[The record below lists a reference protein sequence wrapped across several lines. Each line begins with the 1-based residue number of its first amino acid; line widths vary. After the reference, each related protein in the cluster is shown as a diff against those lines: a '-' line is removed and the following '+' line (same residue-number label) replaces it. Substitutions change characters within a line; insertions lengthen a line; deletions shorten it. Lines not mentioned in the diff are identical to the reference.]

1 MKGMQKIKRGKQFT
15 GIVVYALE
23 PASHH
28 KTDPRVIGGNMAGN
42 NIVDLIRE
50 FGQTKILRPD
60 IKKPVWHNSLRLP
73 HGEKLSEAQ
82 WATVADDYMSRMG
95 FTDTHLRCYVLHN
108 DKAGQHIHIIASRI
122 DITDGKLYLG
132 KNENLTSTRII
143 SELERIHGLTE
154 TATTSNR
161 RSQSIK
167 KLSRNEKMLSERTA
181 TPCPKV
187 ALQTCID
194 NVLANHPDLLC
205 FIQQLEQE
213 GVTCQ
218 LNIASTGKM
227 SGFLF
232 QFQGIAFKAS
242 QLGKKYA
249 WSHLQTLIDYSPEHV
264 NLLNT
269 RSKSAPAPCTQPEA
283 QHPSRET
290 ILDKLLQLDEQIRNE
305 RENELA
311 HTIQL
316 NQKLRF
322 TAHQISRQHQSH
334 FQVWLPFLSRL
345 IHLLRQLG
353 GSLLYATARPFRQI
367 YHLYLLASS
376 PEPVDKTYS
385 EQLVSN
391 VSNYKPHFN

>member
-15 GIVVYALE
+15 GVVVYALE

-161 RSQSIK
+161 RSQGIK

-194 NVLANHPDLLC
+194 NVLANHPDLLS
-205 FIQQLEQE
+205 FIRQLEQE

-227 SGFLF
+227 SGFSF

>member
-1 MKGMQKIKRGKQFT
+1 MKGMQKIKRGKHFT
-15 GIVVYALE
+15 GVVIYALE

-28 KTDPRVIGGNMAGN
+28 KTDPKVVGGNMAGN
-42 NIVDLIRE
+42 HIVDLIRE

-108 DKAGQHIHIIASRI
+108 NEAGQHIHIMASRI

-132 KNENLTSTRII
+132 KNENLISTRII

-161 RSQSIK
+161 RAQGIK

-194 NVLANHPDLLC
+194 NVLTNRPDLLS
-205 FIQQLEQE
+205 FIQQLEQV

-218 LNIASTGKM
+218 PNIASTGKM
-227 SGFLF
+227 NGFSF
-232 QFQGIAFKAS
+232 EFQGIAFKAS
-242 QLGKKYA
+242 QLGKRYA
-249 WSHLQTLIDYSPEHV
+249 WSNIQTLIDYSPGHV
-264 NLLNT
+264 KLLNT
-269 RSKSAPAPCTQPEA
+269 GSKFAPAPCKQPEA

-290 ILDKLLQLDEQIRNE
+290 ILDKLLQLDEQVRNE

-345 IHLLRQLG
+345 IQLLRQLG
-353 GSLLYATARPFRQI
+353 SSLLYATSRPFRQI
-367 YHLYLLASS
+367 YHLHLLAHN
-376 PEPVDKTYS
+376 PESFEKLPS
-385 EQLVSN
+385 EQSVSKTHG
-391 VSNYKPHFN
+391 YKSHHK

>member
-1 MKGMQKIKRGKQFT
+1 MKGMQKIKRGKHFT
-15 GIVVYALE
+15 GVVIYALE

-28 KTDPRVIGGNMAGN
+28 KTDPKVVGGNMAGN
-42 NIVDLIRE
+42 HIVDLIRE

-60 IKKPVWHNSLRLP
+60 IKKSVWHNSLRLP

-108 DKAGQHIHIIASRI
+108 DEAGQHIHIMASRI

-132 KNENLTSTRII
+132 KNENLISTRII

-161 RSQSIK
+161 RAQGIK

-194 NVLANHPDLLC
+194 NVLTNRPDLLS
-205 FIQQLEQE
+205 FIQQLEQV

-218 LNIASTGKM
+218 PNIASTGKM
-227 SGFLF
+227 NGFSF
-232 QFQGIAFKAS
+232 EFQGIAFKAS
-242 QLGKKYA
+242 QLGKRYA
-249 WSHLQTLIDYSPEHV
+249 WSNIQTLIDYSPGHV
-264 NLLNT
+264 KLLNT
-269 RSKSAPAPCTQPEA
+269 GSKFAPAPCKQPEA

-290 ILDKLLQLDEQIRNE
+290 ILDKLLQLDEQVRNE

-345 IHLLRQLG
+345 IQLLRQLG
-353 GSLLYATARPFRQI
+353 SSLLYATSRPFRQI
-367 YHLYLLASS
+367 YHLHLLAHN
-376 PEPVDKTYS
+376 PESFEKLPS
-385 EQLVSN
+385 EQSVSKTHG
-391 VSNYKPHFN
+391 YKSHHK

>member
-1 MKGMQKIKRGKQFT
+1 MKGMQKIKRGKHFT
-15 GIVVYALE
+15 GVVIYALE

-28 KTDPRVIGGNMAGN
+28 KTDPKVVGGNMAGN
-42 NIVDLIRE
+42 HIVDLIRE

-108 DKAGQHIHIIASRI
+108 DEAGQHIHIMASRI

-132 KNENLTSTRII
+132 KNENLISTRII

-161 RSQSIK
+161 RAQGIK

-194 NVLANHPDLLC
+194 NVLTNRPDLLS
-205 FIQQLEQE
+205 FIQQLEQV

-218 LNIASTGKM
+218 PNIASTGKM
-227 SGFLF
+227 NGFSF
-232 QFQGIAFKAS
+232 EFQGIAFKAS
-242 QLGKKYA
+242 QLGKRYA
-249 WSHLQTLIDYSPEHV
+249 WSNIQTLIDYSPGHV
-264 NLLNT
+264 KLLNT
-269 RSKSAPAPCTQPEA
+269 GSKFAPAPCKQPEA

-290 ILDKLLQLDEQIRNE
+290 ILDKLLQLDEQVRNE

-345 IHLLRQLG
+345 IQLLRQLG
-353 GSLLYATARPFRQI
+353 SSLLYATSRPFRQI
-367 YHLYLLASS
+367 YHLHLLAHN
-376 PEPVDKTYS
+376 PESFEKLPS
-385 EQLVSN
+385 EQSVSKTHG
-391 VSNYKPHFN
+391 YKSHHK

>member
-15 GIVVYALE
+15 GVVVYALG

-82 WATVADDYMSRMG
+82 WATVADDYISRMG

-161 RSQSIK
+161 RSQGIK

-194 NVLANHPDLLC
+194 NVLANHPDLLS

-227 SGFLF
+227 SGFSF

-376 PEPVDKTYS
+376 PEPVDKRYS
-385 EQLVSN
+385 EQSVSKE
-391 VSNYKPHFN
+391 SNYKPHFR

>member
-194 NVLANHPDLLC
+194 NVLANHPDLLS

-227 SGFLF
+227 SGFSF

-345 IHLLRQLG
+345 IHLIRQLG

>member
-15 GIVVYALE
+15 GVVVYALE

-42 NIVDLIRE
+42 HIVDLIRE
-50 FGQTKILRPD
+50 FGQTKLLRPD

-73 HGEKLSEAQ
+73 DGEKLSEAQ

-95 FTDTHLRCYVLHN
+95 FNDTHLRCYVLHN
-108 DKAGQHIHIIASRI
+108 DEAGQHIHIIASRI

-132 KNENLTSTRII
+132 KNENLASTRII

-181 TPCPKV
+181 TPCPKA

-194 NVLANHPDLLC
+194 NVLANHPDLLS
-205 FIQQLEQE
+205 FIQQLEQV

-218 LNIASTGKM
+218 PNIASTGKM
-227 SGFLF
+227 NGFSF
-232 QFQGIAFKAS
+232 EFQGIAFKAS
-242 QLGKKYA
+242 QRGKRYS
-249 WSHLQTLIDYSPEHV
+249 WSNIQTLLDYSPKHV
-264 NLLNT
+264 KLPNT
-269 RSKSAPAPCTQPEA
+269 RSKFAPAPCKQPEA

-290 ILDKLLQLDEQIRNE
+290 ILDKLLQLDEQVRNE
-305 RENELA
+305 RENELSQ
-311 HTIQL
+311 TIQL

-334 FQVWLPFLSRL
+334 FQMWLPFLSKL
-345 IHLLRQLG
+345 IQLLRQLDS
-353 GSLLYATARPFRQI
+353 SLLYATARPFRQI
-367 YHLYLLASS
+367 YHLHLLAQNLESF
-376 PEPVDKTYS
+376 DKQLS
-385 EQLVSN
+385 EQSVRKFHS
-391 VSNYKPHFN
+391 YKPHHL

>member
-132 KNENLTSTRII
+132 KNENLTSIRII

-194 NVLANHPDLLC
+194 NVLANHPDLLS

-227 SGFLF
+227 SGFSF

>member
-1 MKGMQKIKRGKQFT
+1 MQKIKRGKQFT

-194 NVLANHPDLLC
+194 NVLANHPDLLS

-227 SGFLF
+227 SGFSF

>member
-15 GIVVYALE
+15 GVVVYALE

-42 NIVDLIRE
+42 HIVDLIRE
-50 FGQTKILRPD
+50 FGQTKLLRPD

-95 FTDTHLRCYVLHN
+95 FNDTHLRCYVLHN
-108 DKAGQHIHIIASRI
+108 DEVGQHIHIIASRI

-132 KNENLTSTRII
+132 KNENLISTRII

-181 TPCPKV
+181 TPCPKA

-194 NVLANHPDLLC
+194 NVLSNRPDLLS
-205 FIQQLEQE
+205 FIQQLEQV

-218 LNIASTGKM
+218 PNIASTGKM
-227 SGFLF
+227 NGFSF
-232 QFQGIAFKAS
+232 EFQGIAFKVRS
-242 QLGKKYA
+242 LGKGM
-249 WSHLQTLIDYSPEHV
+249 PG
-264 NLLNT
+264 
-269 RSKSAPAPCTQPEA
+269 
-283 QHPSRET
+283 
-290 ILDKLLQLDEQIRNE
+290 QIFR
-305 RENELA
+305 
-311 HTIQL
+311 
-316 NQKLRF
+316 
-322 TAHQISRQHQSH
+322 
-334 FQVWLPFLSRL
+334 
-345 IHLLRQLG
+345 HLLITR
-353 GSLLYATARPFRQI
+353 R
-367 YHLYLLASS
+367 
-376 PEPVDKTYS
+376 
-385 EQLVSN
+385 N
-391 VSNYKPHFN
+391 M

>member
-15 GIVVYALE
+15 GVVVYALE

-161 RSQSIK
+161 RSQGIK

-194 NVLANHPDLLC
+194 NVLANHPDLLS
-205 FIQQLEQE
+205 FIRQLEQG

-227 SGFLF
+227 SGFSF

-376 PEPVDKTYS
+376 PEPADKTYS

>member
-15 GIVVYALE
+15 GVVVYALE

-28 KTDPRVIGGNMAGN
+28 KTDPKVVGGNMAGN

-50 FGQTKILRPD
+50 FGQTKLLRPD

-108 DKAGQHIHIIASRI
+108 DEAGQHIHIIASRI

-161 RSQSIK
+161 RSQGIK

-194 NVLANHPDLLC
+194 NVLANHPDLLS

-218 LNIASTGKM
+218 PNIASTGKM
-227 SGFLF
+227 SGFSF

-249 WSHLQTLIDYSPEHV
+249 WSNLQTLIDYSPGHV
-264 NLLNT
+264 KLLNT
-269 RSKSAPAPCTQPEA
+269 GPKFAPCKQPEA

-311 HTIQL
+311 YTIQL
-316 NQKLRF
+316 NPKLRF
-322 TAHQISRQHQSH
+322 AAHQISRQHQSH
-334 FQVWLPFLSRL
+334 YQMWLPVLSRL
-345 IHLLRQLG
+345 IHLLRKIG
-353 GSLLYATARPFRQI
+353 SSLLYTTSRPFRQI

-376 PEPVDKTYS
+376 PEPVDKIHS
-385 EQLVSN
+385 EQLVSKGT
-391 VSNYKPHFN
+391 SYKPHFN

>member
-194 NVLANHPDLLC
+194 NVLANHPDLLS

-227 SGFLF
+227 SGFSF

-345 IHLLRQLG
+345 IHLLRLLG

-367 YHLYLLASS
+367 YHLHLLASS

-391 VSNYKPHFN
+391 VPNYKPHFN

>member
-1 MKGMQKIKRGKQFT
+1 MQKIKRGKQFT
-15 GIVVYALE
+15 GVVVYALE

-161 RSQSIK
+161 RSQGIK

-194 NVLANHPDLLC
+194 NVLANHPDLLS
-205 FIQQLEQE
+205 FIRQLEQE

-227 SGFLF
+227 SGFSF

-376 PEPVDKTYS
+376 PEPADKTYS

>member
-15 GIVVYALE
+15 GVVVYALE

-161 RSQSIK
+161 RSQGIK

-194 NVLANHPDLLC
+194 NVLANHPDLLS
-205 FIQQLEQE
+205 FIRQLKQE

-227 SGFLF
+227 SGFSF

>member
-1 MKGMQKIKRGKQFT
+1 MQKIKRGKQFT
-15 GIVVYALE
+15 GVVVYALE

-161 RSQSIK
+161 RSQGIK

-194 NVLANHPDLLC
+194 NVLANHPDLLS
-205 FIQQLEQE
+205 FIRQLEQE

-227 SGFLF
+227 SGFSF

>member
-60 IKKPVWHNSLRLP
+60 IKKPVCHNSLRLP

-187 ALQTCID
+187 ALQTCIE
-194 NVLANHPDLLC
+194 NVLANHPDLLS

-227 SGFLF
+227 SGFSF

-264 NLLNT
+264 NLLNM

-367 YHLYLLASS
+367 YHLHLLASS

>member
-15 GIVVYALE
+15 GVVVYALE

-28 KTDPRVIGGNMAGN
+28 KTDPRVVGGNMAGN

-50 FGQTKILRPD
+50 FGQTKLLRPD

-108 DKAGQHIHIIASRI
+108 DEAGQHIHIIASRI

-143 SELERIHGLTE
+143 NELERIHGLTE

-161 RSQSIK
+161 RSQGIK
-167 KLSRNEKMLSERTA
+167 KLSRNEKMLYERTA

-187 ALQTCID
+187 ALQACID
-194 NVLANHPDLLC
+194 NVLTNHPDLLS

-218 LNIASTGKM
+218 PNIASTGKM
-227 SGFLF
+227 SGFSF

-249 WSHLQTLIDYSPEHV
+249 WSNLQTLIDYSPGHV
-264 NLLNT
+264 KLLNT
-269 RSKSAPAPCTQPEA
+269 GPKFAPCKQPEA

-311 HTIQL
+311 YTIQL
-316 NQKLRF
+316 NPKLRF
-322 TAHQISRQHQSH
+322 AADQISRQHQSH
-334 FQVWLPFLSRL
+334 YQWLPVLSRL
-345 IHLLRQLG
+345 IHLLRKMG
-353 GSLLYATARPFRQI
+353 SSLLYTTSRPFRQI

-376 PEPVDKTYS
+376 PEPVDKIHS
-385 EQLVSN
+385 EQLVSKGT
-391 VSNYKPHFN
+391 SYKPHFN

>member
-15 GIVVYALE
+15 GVVVYALE

-28 KTDPRVIGGNMAGN
+28 KTVPRVIGGNMAGN

-143 SELERIHGLTE
+143 GELERIHGLTE
-154 TATTSNR
+154 TETTSNR
-161 RSQSIK
+161 RSQGKK

-194 NVLANHPDLLC
+194 NVLANHPDLLS
-205 FIQQLEQE
+205 FIQQLAQE

-227 SGFLF
+227 SGFSF

-322 TAHQISRQHQSH
+322 TAYQISRQHQSH

>member
-15 GIVVYALE
+15 GVVVYALE

-95 FTDTHLRCYVLHN
+95 FADTHLRCYVLHN
-108 DKAGQHIHIIASRI
+108 DEAGEHIHIIASRI

-132 KNENLTSTRII
+132 KNENLISTRII
-143 SELERIHGLTE
+143 SELERVYGLTE

-181 TPCPKV
+181 TPCPKA

-194 NVLANHPDLLC
+194 NVLANRPDLLS
-205 FIQQLEQE
+205 FIQQLEQV

-218 LNIASTGKM
+218 PNIASTGKM
-227 SGFLF
+227 NGFSF
-232 QFQGIAFKAS
+232 EFQGIAFKAS
-242 QLGKKYA
+242 QLGKRYA
-249 WSHLQTLIDYSPEHV
+249 WSNFQTLIDYSPGHV
-264 NLLNT
+264 NLLNA
-269 RSKSAPAPCTQPEA
+269 RSKSALCTQPEA

-305 RENELA
+305 RENEFA

-322 TAHQISRQHQSH
+322 TTHQISRQHQSH

-353 GSLLYATARPFRQI
+353 SSLLYATARPFRQI
-367 YHLYLLASS
+367 YHLHLLA
-376 PEPVDKTYS
+376 PFPWPVDKIFS
-385 EQLVSN
+385 EQLVSKIP
-391 VSNYKPHFN
+391 NYKPQHR

>member
-227 SGFLF
+227 SGFSF

>member
-1 MKGMQKIKRGKQFT
+1 MKGMQKIKRGKHFT
-15 GIVVYALE
+15 GVVIYALE

-28 KTDPRVIGGNMAGN
+28 KTDPKVVGGNMAGN
-42 NIVDLIRE
+42 HIVDLIRE

-108 DKAGQHIHIIASRI
+108 NEAGQHIHIMASRI

-132 KNENLTSTRII
+132 KNENLISTRII

-161 RSQSIK
+161 RAQGIK

-194 NVLANHPDLLC
+194 NVLTNRPDLLS
-205 FIQQLEQE
+205 FIQQLEQV

-218 LNIASTGKM
+218 PNIASTGKM
-227 SGFLF
+227 NGFSF
-232 QFQGIAFKAS
+232 EFQGIAFKAS
-242 QLGKKYA
+242 QLGKRYA
-249 WSHLQTLIDYSPEHV
+249 WSNIQTLIDYSPGHV
-264 NLLNT
+264 KLLNT
-269 RSKSAPAPCTQPEA
+269 GSKFAPAPCKQPEA

-290 ILDKLLQLDEQIRNE
+290 ILDKLLQLDEQVRNE

-345 IHLLRQLG
+345 IQLLRQLG
-353 GSLLYATARPFRQI
+353 SSLLYATSRPFRQI
-367 YHLYLLASS
+367 YHLHLLAHN
-376 PEPVDKTYS
+376 PESFEKLPS
-385 EQLVSN
+385 EQSVSKN
-391 VSNYKPHFN
+391 HGYKSHHK

>member
-15 GIVVYALE
+15 GVVVYALE

-161 RSQSIK
+161 RSQGIK

-187 ALQTCID
+187 ALQTCIY
-194 NVLANHPDLLC
+194 NVLANHPDLLS
-205 FIQQLEQE
+205 FIRQLEQE

-227 SGFLF
+227 SGFSF

>member
-194 NVLANHPDLLC
+194 NVLANHPDLLS

-227 SGFLF
+227 SGFSF

-334 FQVWLPFLSRL
+334 FQVWLQFLSRL
-345 IHLLRQLG
+345 IHLIRQLG

>member
-1 MKGMQKIKRGKQFT
+1 MKGMQKIKRGKHFT
-15 GIVVYALE
+15 GVVIYALE

-28 KTDPRVIGGNMAGN
+28 KTDPKVVGGNMAGN
-42 NIVDLIRE
+42 HIVDLIRE

-108 DKAGQHIHIIASRI
+108 NEAGQHIHIMASRI

-132 KNENLTSTRII
+132 KNENLISTRII

-161 RSQSIK
+161 RAQGIK

-194 NVLANHPDLLC
+194 NVLTNRPDLLS
-205 FIQQLEQE
+205 FIQQLEQV

-218 LNIASTGKM
+218 PNIASTGKM
-227 SGFLF
+227 NGFSF
-232 QFQGIAFKAS
+232 EFQGIAFKAS
-242 QLGKKYA
+242 QLGKRYA
-249 WSHLQTLIDYSPEHV
+249 WSNIQTLIDYSPGHV
-264 NLLNT
+264 KLLNT
-269 RSKSAPAPCTQPEA
+269 GSKFAPAPCKQPEA

-290 ILDKLLQLDEQIRNE
+290 ILDKLLQLDEQVRNE

-345 IHLLRQLG
+345 IQLLRQLG
-353 GSLLYATARPFRQI
+353 SSLLYATSRPFRQI
-367 YHLYLLASS
+367 YHLHLLAHN
-376 PEPVDKTYS
+376 PESFEKLPS
-385 EQLVSN
+385 
-391 VSNYKPHFN
+391 

>member
-194 NVLANHPDLLC
+194 NVLANHPDLLS

-227 SGFLF
+227 SGFSF

-391 VSNYKPHFN
+391 VSNYRPHFN

>member
-132 KNENLTSTRII
+132 KNKNLTSTRII

-194 NVLANHPDLLC
+194 NVLANHPDLLS

-227 SGFLF
+227 SGFSF

>member
-15 GIVVYALE
+15 GVVVYALE

-161 RSQSIK
+161 RSQGIK

-194 NVLANHPDLLC
+194 NVLANHPDLLS
-205 FIQQLEQE
+205 FIRQLEQE

-227 SGFLF
+227 SGFSF

-376 PEPVDKTYS
+376 PEPADKTYS

>member
-15 GIVVYALE
+15 GVVVYALE

-161 RSQSIK
+161 RSQGIK

-194 NVLANHPDLLC
+194 NVLANHPDLLS
-205 FIQQLEQE
+205 FIRQLEQE

-227 SGFLF
+227 SGFSF

-353 GSLLYATARPFRQI
+353 GSLLYAIARPFRQI

-376 PEPVDKTYS
+376 PEPADKTYS

>member
-194 NVLANHPDLLC
+194 NVLANHPDLLS

-227 SGFLF
+227 SGFSF

-334 FQVWLPFLSRL
+334 FQVWLPCLSRL

>member
-73 HGEKLSEAQ
+73 YGEKLSEAQ

-194 NVLANHPDLLC
+194 NVLANHPDLLS

-227 SGFLF
+227 SGFSF

-264 NLLNT
+264 NLLNM

-367 YHLYLLASS
+367 YHLHLLASS

>member
-50 FGQTKILRPD
+50 FGQIKILRPD

-194 NVLANHPDLLC
+194 NVLANHPDLLS

-227 SGFLF
+227 SGFSF

>member
-15 GIVVYALE
+15 GVVVYALE

-161 RSQSIK
+161 RSQGIK

-194 NVLANHPDLLC
+194 NVLANQPDLLS
-205 FIQQLEQE
+205 FIQQLKQE

-227 SGFLF
+227 SGFSF

-367 YHLYLLASS
+367 YHIYLLTSS

-391 VSNYKPHFN
+391 ASNYKPHFN

>member
-1 MKGMQKIKRGKQFT
+1 MKGMQKIKRGKHFT
-15 GIVVYALE
+15 GVVIYALE

-28 KTDPRVIGGNMAGN
+28 KTDPKVVGGNMAGN
-42 NIVDLIRE
+42 HIVDLIRE

-108 DKAGQHIHIIASRI
+108 NEAGQHIHIMASRI

-132 KNENLTSTRII
+132 KNENLISTRII

-154 TATTSNR
+154 TATTSNQR
-161 RSQSIK
+161 AQGIK

-194 NVLANHPDLLC
+194 NVLTNRPDLLS
-205 FIQQLEQE
+205 FIQQLEQV

-218 LNIASTGKM
+218 PNIASTGKM
-227 SGFLF
+227 NGFSF
-232 QFQGIAFKAS
+232 EFQGIAFKAS
-242 QLGKKYA
+242 QLGKRYA
-249 WSHLQTLIDYSPEHV
+249 WSNIQTLIDYSPGHV
-264 NLLNT
+264 KLLNT
-269 RSKSAPAPCTQPEA
+269 GSKFAPAPCKQPEA

-290 ILDKLLQLDEQIRNE
+290 ILDKLLQLDEQVRNE

-345 IHLLRQLG
+345 IQLLRQLG
-353 GSLLYATARPFRQI
+353 SSLLYATSRPFRQI
-367 YHLYLLASS
+367 YHLHLLAHN
-376 PEPVDKTYS
+376 PESFEKLPS
-385 EQLVSN
+385 EQSVSKTHG
-391 VSNYKPHFN
+391 YKSHHK

>member
-1 MKGMQKIKRGKQFT
+1 
-15 GIVVYALE
+15 
-23 PASHH
+23 
-28 KTDPRVIGGNMAGN
+28 
-42 NIVDLIRE
+42 
-50 FGQTKILRPD
+50 
-60 IKKPVWHNSLRLP
+60 
-73 HGEKLSEAQ
+73 
-82 WATVADDYMSRMG
+82 MG

-108 DKAGQHIHIIASRI
+108 DEAGQHIHIIASRI

-161 RSQSIK
+161 RSQGIK

-194 NVLANHPDLLC
+194 NVLANHPDLLS
-205 FIQQLEQE
+205 FIHQLEQE

-218 LNIASTGKM
+218 PNIASTGKM
-227 SGFLF
+227 SGFSF

-249 WSHLQTLIDYSPEHV
+249 WSNLQTLIDYSPGHV
-264 NLLNT
+264 KLLNT
-269 RSKSAPAPCTQPEA
+269 GPKFATAPCKQPEA

-305 RENELA
+305 RENELGY
-311 HTIQL
+311 TFQL

-322 TAHQISRQHQSH
+322 AAHQISRQHQSH
-334 FQVWLPFLSRL
+334 YQMWLPVLSRF
-345 IHLLRQLG
+345 IHLLRKLG
-353 GSLLYATARPFRQI
+353 SSLLYATARPFRQI
-367 YHLYLLASS
+367 YHLHLLASS
-376 PEPVDKTYS
+376 PEPVDKIHS
-385 EQLVSN
+385 EQLVSKLPN
-391 VSNYKPHFN
+391 CKLHFK